1 MKRAL
6 ILLMLLSGCGSKED
20 EIVPEDGAAVPPLP
34 NMVAPLVEDP
44 AQLQARVAGAL
55 QAVLQDAKSARYANV
70 RSGTAGAACG
80 EVDAKGR
87 GGRRTG
93 FRPFVVTP
101 DGMAMVSTAPKV
113 TFNNP
118 ADPFP
123 EYYIRWCATTEELAN
138 LGTATFN
145 AGSETTNMIGIPEPS
160 LDPVPPAPP
169 LATEPAPAPSAPA
182 PRAEAPA
189 GEAPPRPKPGGG
201 SFFDAVIR
209 KPEPAPAKKD

>member
-6 ILLMLLSGCGSKED
+6 ILLMLLSGCGSKEE
-20 EIVPEDGAAVPPLP
+20 EIAPDDGAAVPPLP
-34 NMVAPLVEDP
+34 NMVAPAAEDP

-80 EVDAKGR
+80 EVDAKGP

-123 EYYIRWCATTEELAN
+123 DYYIRWCATTEELAN

-145 AGSETTNMIGIPEPS
+145 AARDATNMIGVPELPVE
-160 LDPVPPAPP
+160 PVPGAPALPQ
-169 LATEPAPAPSAPA
+169 EPAPAAPA
-182 PRAEAPA
+182 PTAEPPA
-189 GEAPPRPKPGGG
+189 ADTTPRPKTGGG